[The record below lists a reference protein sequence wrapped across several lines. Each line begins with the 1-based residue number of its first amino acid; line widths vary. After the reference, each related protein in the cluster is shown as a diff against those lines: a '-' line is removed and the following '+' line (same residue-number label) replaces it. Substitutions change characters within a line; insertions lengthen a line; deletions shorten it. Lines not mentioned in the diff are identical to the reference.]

1 MTFISTRPRIIANS
15 PKVDRGSQ
23 QCSTIKVNDPRGR
36 SGTAA
41 MPWKNFYT
49 ACVEAKT
56 GFKGVPM
63 GMDMDRA
70 GDFRPPEVLCLFLG
84 E

>member
-1 MTFISTRPRIIANS
+1 
-15 PKVDRGSQ
+15 
-23 QCSTIKVNDPRGR
+23 
-36 SGTAA
+36 

-70 GDFRPPEVLCLFLG
+70 GDSRPPEVLSLRVLG